1 MATEQDL
8 RRALGGSIF
17 FRDIRGVEPTKK
29 GWIVG
34 ESMRIYVDDQG
45 GYTLCFLRGTEEKTK
60 KTYRDKL
67 DQARIP
73 YKAGPDFSS

>member
-1 MATEQDL
+1 MAAEQDL

-34 ESMRIYVDDQG
+34 ETVSAAASRLAFGFSAHGSQ
-45 GYTLCFLRGTEEKTK
+45 LK
-60 KTYRDKL
+60 KYS
-67 DQARIP
+67 I
-73 YKAGPDFSS
+73 SSVAS